1 MTMRDKEI
9 KELLSRG
16 ASSTITFDPSLK
28 NEITTSALNSMVR
41 EIKSEISRKRKISVV
56 LVKE

>member
-1 MTMRDKEI
+1 MKMNDKEI

-28 NEITTSALNSMVR
+28 NEITTSSLNAMVR
-41 EIKSEISRKRKISVV
+41 EIKGHVSRKRKVSVV